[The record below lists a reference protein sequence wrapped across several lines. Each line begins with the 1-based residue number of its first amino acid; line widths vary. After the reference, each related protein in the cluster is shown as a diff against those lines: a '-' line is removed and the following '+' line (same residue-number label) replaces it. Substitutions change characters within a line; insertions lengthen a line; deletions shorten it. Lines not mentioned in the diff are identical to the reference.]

1 MCVQQFKLSTEAFD
15 FYGRAL
21 FQRRTSRMFLR
32 KSCIPTE
39 QARFFY
45 KKEQVIDNTIEL
57 DFHGR
62 SSRQSTQ
69 RSQIF
74 LRNDLSLL
82 YRTVRFIQN
91 TTIFF
96 KEREY
101 NFRQIGIFILRSYVP
116 SGPPYPS
123 AIADNV
129 TSTGHRKWERFDIL
143 VRGGGERTPI
153 RQWTGCSSSRLRV

>member
-1 MCVQQFKLSTEAFD
+1 MAVISTLLHFSFTPLTKTHRTDNEKMVALAATKTVRQRRPSTQYPPREMCAQQFKLSTEAFD

-32 KSCIPTE
+32 KSCISTE
-39 QARFFY
+39 QAHFFY
-45 KKEQVIDNTIEL
+45 KKEQVIDNTKEL

-91 TTIFF
+91 TTMFFF
-96 KEREY
+96 KER
-101 NFRQIGIFILRSYVP
+101 
-116 SGPPYPS
+116 
-123 AIADNV
+123 
-129 TSTGHRKWERFDIL
+129 
-143 VRGGGERTPI
+143 
-153 RQWTGCSSSRLRV
+153 